1 MTYAFIWSCFSFRCC
16 CCYLFVVS
24 AMSFVS
30 VVSHKSW
37 LAWLNT
43 NAVEYRTR
51 FFFFPSVFP
60 FCFIDF
66 FLICQE
72 VYSLTAS
79 LRFNKLNAFF
89 SSTSSLLPPVD
100 SRLKWWKWQV
110 LTIDLHAEQ
119 SQSWTGFSCVYFF
132 FLSVADQKQSEKSQ
146 RHPQAATN
154 TSGTTLLN
162 DICSTCHMSISNV
175 NWIHDKNL
183 TQSLWR

>member
-119 SQSWTGFSCVYFF
+119 SQSWTGFSCVYIFF
-132 FLSVADQKQSEKSQ
+132 SLCGRSKAIGEKSKTYTCSNKHRRNNTSQ
-146 RHPQAATN
+146 RH
-154 TSGTTLLN
+154 LF
-162 DICSTCHMSISNV
+162 HMSHEYI
-175 NWIHDKNL
+175 KC
-183 TQSLWR
+183 

>member
-16 CCYLFVVS
+16 CLFVVS

-30 VVSHKSW
+30 VDSHKSW

-51 FFFFPSVFP
+51 FFFFFPSVFP

-79 LRFNKLNAFF
+79 LRFNKLNAACFF

-119 SQSWTGFSCVYFF
+119 SKSWTGFSCVCFF
-132 FLSVADQKQSEKSQ
+132 FSLCGRSKAIGEKSKTSTSSNKHKRNNTSQ
-146 RHPQAATN
+146 RH
-154 TSGTTLLN
+154 LF
-162 DICSTCHMSISNV
+162 HMSHEYI
-175 NWIHDKNL
+175 KC
-183 TQSLWR
+183 

>member
-1 MTYAFIWSCFSFRCC
+1 MTYAFIWSCFSFRC

-132 FLSVADQKQSEKSQ
+132 F
-146 RHPQAATN
+146 
-154 TSGTTLLN
+154 
-162 DICSTCHMSISNV
+162 
-175 NWIHDKNL
+175 
-183 TQSLWR
+183 SLWPIKSNRRKVKDIHMQQQTQAEQHFSTTFVPHVTWVYQMLIEFTIRI